1 MIGRV
6 YVHIYTCIIL
16 RRVMEPREQARLQE
30 VDLEVTYAYI
40 LMYVGIHN
48 NSDLLGTS
56 ATPYHYNI
64 LVFVCL
70 CFLVRISRSA

>member
-1 MIGRV
+1 
-6 YVHIYTCIIL
+6 
-16 RRVMEPREQARLQE
+16 MEQPREQARLQE

-56 ATPYHYNI
+56 ATPYLKYPS
-64 LVFVCL
+64 FVCL
-70 CFLVRISRSA
+70 CFLSLVHSILGSSTTYVRVRGVRNCMER